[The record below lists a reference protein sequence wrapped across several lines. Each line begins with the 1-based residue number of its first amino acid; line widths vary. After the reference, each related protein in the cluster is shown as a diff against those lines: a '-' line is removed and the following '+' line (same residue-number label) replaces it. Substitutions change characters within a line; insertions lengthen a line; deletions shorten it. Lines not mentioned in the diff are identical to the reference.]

1 MSWSFEKVDIT
12 VLDDKLLNANEKLIL
27 ILCKR
32 FKNAPSGIRLTHRYF
47 MDRTGIKDYRTLVK
61 CLDRLV
67 LLGHLAFHQPQKN
80 RANKFTFNKDE
91 MRDFVVKNLAR
102 RKAQSKA
109 MKQIRNRVRQKK
121 VENNV
126 YKLVK

>member
-1 MSWSFEKVDIT
+1 MSWSFEKVEIDI
-12 VLDDKLLNANEKLIL
+12 LDDKLLNANEKLIL

-32 FKNAPSGIRLTHRYF
+32 FKNAPSGIRLTHKYF

-67 LLGHLAFHQPQKN
+67 LLGYLGFHQPQKN
-80 RANKFTFNKDE
+80 RANKFTFDRNE
-91 MRDFVVKNLAR
+91 MREFVVRNVAK

-109 MKQIRNRVRQKK
+109 MKDLQNRVRQKK
-121 VENNV
+121 VQNNV